1 MNLLELLLKSHR
13 LVILKPV
20 VDYSYLFGIRTA
32 VNNFLMKW
40 INCNRTVL
48 VSVSLQK
55 KIMSFATAG
64 QVS

>member
-32 VNNFLMKW
+32 VKQFL
-40 INCNRTVL
+40 NEVDQ
-48 VSVSLQK
+48 LQ
-55 KIMSFATAG
+55 
-64 QVS
+64 